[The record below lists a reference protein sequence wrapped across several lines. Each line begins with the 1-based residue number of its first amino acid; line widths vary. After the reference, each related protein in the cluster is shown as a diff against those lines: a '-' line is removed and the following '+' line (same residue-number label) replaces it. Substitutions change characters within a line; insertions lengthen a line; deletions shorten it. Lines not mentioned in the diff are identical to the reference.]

1 MLRCTQSEA
10 MTQPPARGTGQP
22 EEKPA
27 EMQPYK
33 AHGTPDREADHKDQ
47 GPQQC
52 DPETPLR
59 NTGNHS
65 PTRVETKSDTHPC
78 VTGWGGVWV
87 HPEQHTM
94 SYTDQYQE
102 HLDHIDGS
110 ATEFQNCFTE
120 AHAKVQELSREFS
133 APIVRARS
141 LGLFVVAE
149 EIEYYCKAT
158 DALAGTYN
166 RFVAAF
172 PAEQSANDRVQRFY
186 SKNLDRDSRY
196 IVLPPL

>member
-1 MLRCTQSEA
+1 
-10 MTQPPARGTGQP
+10 
-22 EEKPA
+22 
-27 EMQPYK
+27 
-33 AHGTPDREADHKDQ
+33 
-47 GPQQC
+47 
-52 DPETPLR
+52 
-59 NTGNHS
+59 
-65 PTRVETKSDTHPC
+65 
-78 VTGWGGVWV
+78 
-87 HPEQHTM
+87 M
-94 SYTDQYQE
+94 SYYATAEQE
-102 HLDHIDGS
+102 HWDHVDGS

-158 DALAGTYN
+158 DALAGTFN

-172 PAEQSANDRVQRFY
+172 PAEQSANDRVQRLY

-196 IVLPPL
+196 IVLPPLFTA